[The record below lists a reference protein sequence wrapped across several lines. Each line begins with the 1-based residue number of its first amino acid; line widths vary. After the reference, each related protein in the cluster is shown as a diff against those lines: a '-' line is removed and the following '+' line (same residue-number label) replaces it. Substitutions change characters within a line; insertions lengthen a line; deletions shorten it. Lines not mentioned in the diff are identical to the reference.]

1 MRRAETERRRGR
13 LTELAVSLR
22 NGSLPLVVLA
32 FLALPAVVTS
42 LRPAPPEEVAYL
54 AIMALER
61 RDARALY
68 DLGSASERSRA
79 GITPLSVSR
88 YLERT
93 LYKEGDVSGLRVVRQ
108 NTVRPNYI
116 QYMIETE
123 RLDLRRNRR
132 HILLSV
138 QQLEGE
144 PFTIALGELLW
155 NVIEASYPATGP
167 AMAARVYADLRDETG
182 IRGWYTAADGWR
194 FPE

>member
-79 GITPLSVSR
+79 GITPLGVTR
-88 YLERT
+88 YLEQT

>member
-1 MRRAETERRRGR
+1 MPVRPSLALIV
-13 LTELAVSLR
+13 LTLLAVPSLW
-22 NGSLPLVVLA
+22 V
-32 FLALPAVVTS
+32 S
-42 LRPAPPEEVAYL
+42 LRPAPPQEVAYL

-93 LYKEGDVSGLRVVRQ
+93 LYKEGDVSGLCVVRQ

-167 AMAARVYADLRDETG
+167 AVAARVYADLRDETG
-182 IRGWYTAADGWR
+182 IRGWYTATDGWC